1 MGTVHATPSLAT
13 FALVIPLAT
22 SRVLARLP
30 SGSVHPAATAAP
42 EPAEPEPAP
51 FEPAPFEPAAFE
63 PAPFEPAPFEPAAF
77 EPAPFEPAPFEPA
90 PFEPAP
96 FEPGP
101 FEPAPFGLA
110 AAPGPGAAGV
120 PPAAG
125 CAGQLAVCLPPL
137 PLPPQPLTAMLAA
150 TTHVASAASR
160 RPEPVLLRG
169 STMAACPPARCRRP
183 PRPAA
188 AGLWPRRG
196 ARAVLK
202 KN

>member
-1 MGTVHATPSLAT
+1 LL
-13 FALVIPLAT
+13 LVIPLAT

-51 FEPAPFEPAAFE
+51 FEPAPFEPA
-63 PAPFEPAPFEPAAF
+63 
-77 EPAPFEPAPFEPA
+77 

-101 FEPAPFGLA
+101 FELA
-110 AAPGPGAAGV
+110 APEPGAAGV

-125 CAGQLAVCLPPL
+125 CAGQLAVCLPPP
-137 PLPPQPLTAMLAA
+137 PLPPQPPTARLAA

-160 RPEPVLLRG
+160 RPEPVLLPG
-169 STMAACPPARCRRP
+169 STMAACPPARCRKP

-188 AGLWPRRG
+188 AGLWAHRG